1 MFKLLPKII
10 SILLGIAFLVGV
22 ASTASAAPASTDK
35 KEWAFEYKLTQS
47 YLVKMGAWFSGG
59 GSAPEITGQIQS
71 YTSQASCAA
80 GEASWASDS
89 DYTITRS
96 CYETTPAALAVA
108 RGVALANIQSADF
121 TGDPLLKNLNCSITN
136 GAFGIKGT
144 LVECV
149 PVLTYYVIYK
159 PASWFLVGSGYIFDA
174 MLTLS
179 IDRSFIDQKFVES
192 TWLIVR
198 DFSNM
203 LFIFI
208 LIFAGVQTILNMGNW
223 KNTIKLVI
231 VMALLINFSLF
242 FTKVVI
248 DAGNILAVG
257 IYSSMG
263 TEKSAV
269 DQSFQVVG
277 NVPERD
283 ISGRL
288 AAAFQPQQ
296 FLDSAGKVEALDAT
310 IVFLVATVVSGY
322 AGYVFFKV
330 ALLFIGRLIAFW
342 FLMIVSPFAFISIAL
357 PAKANKFQG
366 WLDELINQAFVAPVF
381 LFFIYIIMQVLYAGD
396 GLLIGIIKESPT
408 VGPFTFDKVLGPV
421 IVATLLVLALQK
433 ALEFAKDLSG
443 KFGELGAGIGG
454 AALGIATTG
463 TAMVGRK
470 FLGGAGALALR
481 SGLVSSESKV
491 GGYAKSLTQASF
503 DVRNLGGK
511 DSMFGKTIG
520 GGIAKGV
527 GSLGLGKGGGVGG
540 VEKAEKDRIEK
551 TLEKAKGKEMS
562 LFEEER
568 VRARAEKESKKQ
580 QVSDSMATSKAA
592 FSAKLKK
599 DRSSQLKEEVES
611 AQKAHDESET
621 AKEVEKTKAA
631 YEESVRDR
639 MRGGSSTAVDAA
651 KAEFDT
657 ATAAH
662 ASSGTSVALQA
673 KLDEL
678 RKAEQEAAST
688 AESEAPTT
696 AEGPTEK
703 PKSAKERADADI
715 KKENERRRN
724 AYADKVEKGGWF
736 GLGSNRAA
744 AAKIRKGDESGKSK
758 NLKAL
763 AKKKK
768 DAEEAG
774 KNEDV
779 IKYIDEEIEKEKEK

>member
-1 MFKLLPKII
+1 MFFVF
-10 SILLGIAFLVGV
+10 GGAGV
-22 ASTASAAPASTDK
+22 ASAEETPNDK
-35 KEWAFEYKLTQS
+35 KIWAFEYKLTPG
-47 YLVKMGAWFSGG
+47 YFAKMGAWFSHG
-59 GSAPEITGQIQS
+59 GSAPEVNGLIQS
-71 YTSQASCAA
+71 YPSQASCLTSQAQY
-80 GEASWASDS
+80 EKDS
-89 DYTITRS
+89 DYLVTKS
-96 CYETTPAALAVA
+96 CYETTRAEFAIAND
-108 RGVALANIQSADF
+108 VALLNILNANF
-121 TGDPLLKNLNCSITN
+121 EGDPLLENLSCSITN
-136 GAFGIKGT
+136 GAFGVKGT
-144 LVECV
+144 FAECI
-149 PVLTYYVIYK
+149 PILTYYVIYK
-159 PASWFLVGSGYIFDA
+159 PASWFLIGSGYIFDA

-179 IDRSFIDQKFVES
+179 IDSNFINQEFVES
-192 TWLIVR
+192 TWIIVR

-231 VMALLINFSLF
+231 IMALLINFSLF

-257 IYSSMG
+257 VYSSIG
-263 TEKSAV
+263 SEKSAV

-296 FLDSAGKVEALDAT
+296 FLGSAGKVAALDAT

-357 PAKANKFQG
+357 PGKANKFQE
-366 WLDELINQAFVAPVF
+366 WLNELIAQAFVAPVF
-381 LFFIYIIMQVLYAGD
+381 LFFIYIIMQVINAGD
-396 GLLIGIIKESPT
+396 GLLVGLIKTSSTT
-408 VGPFTFDKVLGPV
+408 VGAFTFDKVLGPV
-421 IVATLLVLALQK
+421 IIATLLVLALQK
-433 ALEFAKDLSG
+433 ALEFAKDMSG

-454 AALGIATTG
+454 AALGIATSG
-463 TAMVGRK
+463 TAMTGRV

-481 SGLVSSESKV
+481 SGLVSSESRV

-551 TLEKAKGKEMS
+551 TLEKAKSKNMS
-562 LFEEER
+562 IFEEQGIR
-568 VRARAEKESKKQ
+568 NRAEKEAKNQ
-580 QVSDSMATSKAA
+580 QVSDNMATSRAA
-592 FSAKLKK
+592 FSTKIKEGQAA
-599 DRSSQLKEEVES
+599 QLKADVES
-611 AQKAHDESET
+611 AQKTHDESET
-621 AKEVEKTKAA
+621 AKEVEKTKAE
-631 YEESVRDR
+631 YEETVSAIT
-639 MRGGSSTAVDAA
+639 RGGGQTDANFAKRDSA
-651 KAEFDT
+651 KAAFDN

-678 RKAEQEAAST
+678 RKAEQEASSSV
-688 AESEAPTT
+688 ESEVPTT
-696 AEGPTEK
+696 AKGPTEK
-703 PKSAKERADADI
+703 PKSAKETADDNV

-724 AYADKVEKGGWF
+724 AYADKVAKGGWF
-736 GLGSNRAA
+736 GIGANRAA
-744 AAKIRKGDESGKSK
+744 ADKIRKGGESTKEK

-763 AKKKK
+763 AKEKK

-774 KNEDV
+774 KSDDV
-779 IKYIDEEIEKEKEK
+779 IKHIEEKIEKEKEK